1 MREAVRK
8 QEAGRQAGRQAA
20 SHAQRQFTAVV
31 IATALPVRQ
40 IAFRAISV

>member
-1 MREAVRK
+1 VREAVRK
-8 QEAGRQAGRQAA
+8 QEAGRQAA